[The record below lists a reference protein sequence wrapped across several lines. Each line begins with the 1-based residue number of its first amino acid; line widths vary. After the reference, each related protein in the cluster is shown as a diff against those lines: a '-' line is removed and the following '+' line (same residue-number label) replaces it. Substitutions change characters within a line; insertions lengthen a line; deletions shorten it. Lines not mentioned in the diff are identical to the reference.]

1 LGVSAYYYPLVD
13 NLALTFLT
21 LFSLPSHSHLQNHHL
36 SSAPINQLI
45 FTPFYLF
52 NNLISSTMAATT
64 SKATTPKGK
73 VPVAPGKKGFGGRVS
88 KANKPNK
95 ARDAMVAMQ
104 AYCKLLTIIFE

>member
-1 LGVSAYYYPLVD
+1 
-13 NLALTFLT
+13 
-21 LFSLPSHSHLQNHHL
+21 
-36 SSAPINQLI
+36 
-45 FTPFYLF
+45 
-52 NNLISSTMAATT
+52 MAATT

-88 KANKPNK
+88 KANKPSK